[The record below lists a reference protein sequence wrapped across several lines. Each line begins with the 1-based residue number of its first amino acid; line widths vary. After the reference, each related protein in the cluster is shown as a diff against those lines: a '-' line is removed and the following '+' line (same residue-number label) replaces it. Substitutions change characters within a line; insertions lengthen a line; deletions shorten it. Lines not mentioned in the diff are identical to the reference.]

1 MAKDKKKK
9 AKARA
14 KAEQIGKAVEAQT
27 AEMAHKIWLAGVG
40 AYGKAYDTA
49 LANANALNKQSA
61 ELFDELV
68 KRGEEIESDVKG
80 RFAANE
86 QVHKAAEAMAKANA
100 AAREFQAEAR
110 DRFEA
115 RMDPEQRPGPVVR
128 PASGAAVHLA
138 VAGDQQA
145 FVATP
150 GEAHAEQV
158 EGGNE
163 ALHGLIRDG
172 LQDESEQAA
181 GAGEVTLPQRVVTA
195 GRQRR
200 VEHFG
205 NFLPRRKPF
214 G

>member
-110 DRFEA
+110 DRFLVVLDPLDRVGGPGHFAAGRRGGRVGIVQAGHHRE
-115 RMDPEQRPGPVVR
+115 RSRPEQPYR
-128 PASGAAVHLA
+128 
-138 VAGDQQA
+138 
-145 FVATP
+145 
-150 GEAHAEQV
+150 
-158 EGGNE
+158 
-163 ALHGLIRDG
+163 
-172 LQDESEQAA
+172 
-181 GAGEVTLPQRVVTA
+181 
-195 GRQRR
+195 
-200 VEHFG
+200 
-205 NFLPRRKPF
+205 
-214 G
+214 